1 VCFHYDFTLT
11 PEIAMCAALLDMI
24 PNARRAFAFGGL
36 FAFGFFG
43 LLLVSSSTTIALEAG
58 LWGSVGNWQVR
69 VDSSLGHGCFM
80 AAPYRNG
87 GVVRLGFNNNSDTSY
102 LLLGNTHWLELE
114 KGTHYAVSLQFD
126 GSPTVRLIGV
136 ATDSGFLA
144 FQFDDTSILN
154 AFAEKT
160 KLNISYQGDM
170 IAQLALTG
178 TYAGMQMLRECNRQ
192 FSGGVPSD

>member
-1 VCFHYDFTLT
+1 
-11 PEIAMCAALLDMI
+11 MCAALLDMT
-24 PNARRAFAFGGL
+24 PNARRAFAFGRV

-43 LLLVSSSTTIALEAG
+43 LLLVSSSTTIVQEAG

-87 GVVRLGFNNNSDTSY
+87 GVVRLGFNNKSDTSY

-114 KGTHYAVSLQFD
+114 KGTHYTVSLQFD
-126 GSPTVRLIGV
+126 GSPTVQLVGI

-144 FQFDDTSILN
+144 FQFGDTRILH

-178 TYAGMQMLRECNRQ
+178 TYAAMQVLRECNRQ
-192 FSGGVPSD
+192 FSGGVPSDEPIRR